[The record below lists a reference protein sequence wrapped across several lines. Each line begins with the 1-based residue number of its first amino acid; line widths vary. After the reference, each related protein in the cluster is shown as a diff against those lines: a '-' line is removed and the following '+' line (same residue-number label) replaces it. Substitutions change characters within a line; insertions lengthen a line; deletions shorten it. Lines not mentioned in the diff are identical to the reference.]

1 MKTCQ
6 LAKIQGNQA
15 IELMKAFVA
24 AGQPP
29 AEAWRLAN
37 EAVSASAAATAA
49 GNVAAPDTSGDKM
62 E

>member
-1 MKTCQ
+1 
-6 LAKIQGNQA
+6 
-15 IELMKAFVA
+15 MKAFVA

-29 AEAWRLAN
+29 ADAWRLAN
-37 EAVSASAAATAA
+37 EAVSASAAATAT